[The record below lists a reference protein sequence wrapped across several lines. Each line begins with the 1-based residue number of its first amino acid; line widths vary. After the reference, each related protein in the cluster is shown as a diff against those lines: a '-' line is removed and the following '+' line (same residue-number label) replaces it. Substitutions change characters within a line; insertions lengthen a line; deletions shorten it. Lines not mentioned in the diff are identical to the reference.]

1 VIGSTDPRKGETVKA
16 LVVRREG
23 SDATGEDIIA
33 WARDQMASYKVPS
46 VVEFVDS
53 LPRSGTGKVQ
63 WRELQERENKRLQ
76 HA

>member
-1 VIGSTDPRKGETVKA
+1 
-16 LVVRREG
+16 
-23 SDATGEDIIA
+23 
-33 WARDQMASYKVPS
+33 MASYKVPA

-63 WRELQERENKRLQ
+63 WRQLQERENQRLQ

>member
-1 VIGSTDPRKGETVKA
+1 VIASIDPRKGEQVKA

-23 SDATGEDIIA
+23 ESTTADEIVA
-33 WARDQMASYKVPS
+33 WARTKMANYKVPA

-63 WRELQERENKRLQ
+63 WRELQERENRRLERV
-76 HA
+76 